1 MSDLPEAGTTRSG
14 PLWQDDYLA
23 PPAIPTGE
31 KPSDVLNVIWRK
43 NEVFIDIGSW
53 ALGSAVMIIW
63 PILMLFM
70 WFYFS
75 GLFPMDGWFIYGFMC
90 FCGIPG
96 LILIYGFTKPVPP
109 PIRFNRQCREVC
121 VPQKDGTYWFV
132 PWESVNAVATAVS
145 SVGQHGRSTQGLL
158 VIGFP
163 NPNWDGKSS
172 ENKEYSLALSCGG
185 GTTAMAMWECIRTF
199 MEGNPDEVPDKSH
212 RLTREKGVWAYYWEG
227 IKEGAEKRDGFTA
240 FLWEGLCGLFLFN
253 TPLIDFLERKKLS
266 PPPDF
271 SAPEVVEW
279 SKPLPS
285 EQWAKRSPE
294 LERAIAEREAELA
307 QAKGI
312 ALAE

>member
-109 PIRFNRQCREVC
+109 HPLQPA
-121 VPQKDGTYWFV
+121 VPRGLRPT
-132 PWESVNAVATAVS
+132 E
-145 SVGQHGRSTQGLL
+145 GRHLL
-158 VIGFP
+158 VRTLGVGERYRYGGIVGRPAWPLDSRSIG
-163 NPNWDGKSS
+163 
-172 ENKEYSLALSCGG
+172 
-185 GTTAMAMWECIRTF
+185 
-199 MEGNPDEVPDKSH
+199 H
-212 RLTREKGVWAYYWEG
+212 RL
-227 IKEGAEKRDGFTA
+227 
-240 FLWEGLCGLFLFN
+240 
-253 TPLIDFLERKKLS
+253 S
-266 PPPDF
+266 Q
-271 SAPEVVEW
+271 SA
-279 SKPLPS
+279 LG
-285 EQWAKRSPE
+285 R
-294 LERAIAEREAELA
+294 
-307 QAKGI
+307 
-312 ALAE
+312 

>member
-31 KPSDVLNVIWRK
+31 KPADVLNVIWRK

-53 ALGSAVMIIW
+53 ALGSAVMVIW

-75 GLFPMDGWFIYGFMC
+75 GLFPMDGWFIYGLMC

-96 LILIYGFTKPVPP
+96 LILIYGLTKPVPP
-109 PIRFNRQCREVC
+109 PIRFNRQRREVC

-132 PWESVNAVATAVS
+132 PWESVNAVGTAVS

-163 NPNWDGKSS
+163 NPHWDGKSN

-185 GTTAMAMWECIRTF
+185 GVTAMVMWECIRSY
-199 MEGNPDEVPDKSH
+199 MEVGPDAVPDCTYDGAKRQGFFSVLWMTLKQVG
-212 RLTREKGVWAYYWEG
+212 RKLREGDVPGVLYDLFF
-227 IKEGAEKRDGFTA
+227 IICLGA
-240 FLWEGLCGLFLFN
+240 
-253 TPLIDFLERKKLS
+253 PLAVYLQVQKLA
-266 PPPDF
+266 PPPDLT
-271 SAPEVVEW
+271 APEVIEW
-279 SKPLPS
+279 SKPLPP

-294 LERAIAEREAELA
+294 LERAIRARETELA
-307 QAKGI
+307 EGRA
-312 ALAE
+312 A